1 MLDKE
6 RIDKLLV
13 ECGLVET
20 CSQAE
25 RLILCGE
32 VYVNAEKITKPAKLV
47 EKNSKI
53 EIKRSLPYVSRG
65 GIKLEKAIN
74 EFKIQV
80 KDRICLDVGA
90 STGGFTDCLL
100 KHGAKL
106 VYALD
111 VGYGQLDWSLRNN
124 SRVVNIERTNI
135 RYFDKRGLAQIL
147 ERRLPQITQ
156 TLHLTHYTLHDT
168 FHDFVPDLA
177 TVDVSFISLEKVL
190 LKVCRLLKDEGEIIA
205 LIKPQFEAGRNKVKK
220 GVVKDKKIHEEVI
233 EKIKKFAESLG
244 LIFQGIVPSPLK
256 GPKGNIEYFMLMKKI
271 EDTLIIPKLK
281 NQNEK

>member
-1 MLDKE
+1 LDKE

-13 ECGLVET
+13 ERNLVET
-20 CSQAE
+20 RGQAE
-25 RLILCGE
+25 RLILGGE

-47 EKNSKI
+47 GKNSKI
-53 EIKRSLPYVSRG
+53 EIKRVLPYVSRG
-65 GIKLEKAIN
+65 GIKLEKAIS
-74 EFKIQV
+74 EFKIQI

-111 VGYGQLDWSLRNN
+111 VGYGQLDWLLRNN
-124 SRVVNIERTNI
+124 PRVVNIEKTNI
-135 RYFDKRGLAQIL
+135 RYFDRH
-147 ERRLPQITQ
+147 E
-156 TLHLTHYTLHDT
+156 LTRISSIISAKGGSASGGNYQPLIINS
-168 FHDFVPDLA
+168 FLPDLA

-190 LKVCRLLKDEGEIIA
+190 PQVCRLLKDESEIIA

-233 EKIKKFAESLG
+233 EKIKNFAESLG
-244 LIFQGIVPSPLK
+244 LVFQGIAPSPLK
-256 GPKGNIEYFMLMKKI
+256 GPKGNIEYFIWLKEKNINQEKK
-271 EDTLIIPKLK
+271 
-281 NQNEK
+281 